1 MRRRK
6 RGFTVL
12 EMTITIGLLAVVALL
27 ISRLAGSTLK
37 TIDQTRTADR
47 GNAALDRA
55 LMLLRQD
62 TWSASAIKP
71 NADGSITVGE
81 ATWRSA
87 EQTVTRS
94 QGGDETLRVGT
105 PIALRTE
112 GAEVVVEAA
121 GRVIRMTGPM
131 LKGDAK

>member
-1 MRRRK
+1 MRNRNG
-6 RGFTVL
+6 GFTLL
-12 EMTITIGLLAVVALL
+12 EMLITIGVLAVLALL
-27 ISRLAGSTLK
+27 MSRLAGSTFK
-37 TIDQTRTADR
+37 TIDQTRSADR
-47 GNAALDRA
+47 GNAAMDRA

-62 TWSASAIKP
+62 AWSAGKIGA

-87 EQTVTRS
+87 DSTVTRS

-105 PIALRTE
+105 PIALRVE
-112 GAEVVVEAA
+112 AAEVVVETA

-131 LKGDAK
+131 LKGGAK